1 MLLHKAVTFDFLSW
15 KLHPLLLLFMLFFP
29 HVTLIFHISN
39 ATFVNSNF
47 KIICLFSL
55 KSYSLMLLLSL
66 CSKKKETEFIWLFSC
81 VCVPS
86 CMHSLAATTTIP
98 KVDTHMKK
106 RKRSHSVFHHGVILI
121 SLDWLFQYFF
131 FLLSKKLRDISPRL
145 CPSKNQNNL
154 KPCLWF
160 CCFSFG
166 EDI

>member
-1 MLLHKAVTFDFLSW
+1 MTSCHENYIHCCYYLCYFY
-15 KLHPLLLLFMLFFP
+15 P
-29 HVTLIFHISN
+29 HVTFIFHISN

-55 KSYSLMLLLSL
+55 KSYSLMLLISL
-66 CSKKKETEFIWLFSC
+66 CSKKKKKETEFIWLFSC

-131 FLLSKKLRDISPRL
+131 FFWVRSSETSLPDFAPPKTKI
-145 CPSKNQNNL
+145 
-154 KPCLWF
+154 
-160 CCFSFG
+160 
-166 EDI
+166 I